1 MNSTICEPATLSDS
15 PRRNA
20 VDIAWLKSQFTT
32 ERYYLDECDLGLG
45 VFANRDIGKG
55 EVILLIEG
63 PPITFAETKRR
74 GPRECMA
81 IQVGLGSYIDTQ
93 PPGVFVNH
101 SCAPNAGIKH
111 NRYLV
116 ALQRIP
122 KGEEI
127 RYDYSTTMEEHSFTM
142 KCRCGTARCRGVVRD
157 FSTLPEG
164 LQQWYLNQGI
174 VMRFIRRCRMAQA
187 QVAA

>member
-1 MNSTICEPATLSDS
+1 MNSIICEPPAAPDS
-15 PRRNA
+15 LRRNVA
-20 VDIAWLKSQFTT
+20 DIAYLKSQFTT
-32 ERYYLDECDLGLG
+32 ERYYLDDCELGLG

-55 EVILLIEG
+55 EVILVIEG
-63 PPITFAETKRR
+63 PPISFAETKRR

-81 IQVGLGSYIDTQ
+81 IQVDLGSYIDTQ

-101 SCAPNAGIKH
+101 SCAPNSGIKH

-116 ALQRIP
+116 ALRRIP

-142 KCRCGTARCRGVVRD
+142 KCRCGAPSCRGVVRD
-157 FSTLPEG
+157 FSTLPEA
-164 LQQWYLNQGI
+164 LQKWYLDQGL
-174 VMRFIRRCRMAQA
+174 VMRFIRRYKMTQEQA
-187 QVAA
+187 A

>member
-1 MNSTICEPATLSDS
+1 MNSITCEPPAQLGSLHRNSADS
-15 PRRNA
+15 A
-20 VDIAWLKSQFTT
+20 ALKRQFTT
-32 ERYYLDECDLGLG
+32 ERYYLKTCELGLG

-55 EVILLIEG
+55 EVILVIEG
-63 PPITFAETKRR
+63 PPISFEETKRR

-81 IQVGLGSYIDTQ
+81 IQVDLNSYIDTQ

-116 ALQRIP
+116 ALRRIR

-142 KCRCGTARCRGVVRD
+142 TCRCGAPTCRGVVSD
-157 FSTLPEG
+157 FSTLPEN

-174 VMRFIRRCRMAQA
+174 VMRFIRRYKMAQA
-187 QVAA
+187 QATA

>member
-1 MNSTICEPATLSDS
+1 MNSITCEPSALPGSLHRS
-15 PRRNA
+15 GA
-20 VDIAWLKSQFTT
+20 DIAWLKRQYTT
-32 ERYYLDECDLGLG
+32 ERYYLDECELGLG

-81 IQVGLGSYIDTQ
+81 IQVDLGSYIDTQ

-116 ALQRIP
+116 ALRRIP
-122 KGEEI
+122 KGDEI
-127 RYDYSTTMEEHSFTM
+127 GYDYSTTMEEHSFTM
-142 KCRCGTARCRGVVRD
+142 TCRCGAPSCRGVVRD
-157 FSTLPEG
+157 FSTLPEN
-164 LQQWYLNQGI
+164 LQQWYLDQGI
-174 VMRFIRRCRMAQA
+174 VMHFIRRYKAAQTP
-187 QVAA
+187 AAA